1 MSIEAVAVI
10 KKGEKLHAT
19 ASHSPN
25 THPTS
30 LEQEQLN
37 LNTTP
42 SKPSPSLI
50 ESKIPVLDVIQNG
63 LILPELSESWR
74 LVDPASPEGMRFQQ
88 LVEGFARQLY
98 TDKEVVAGRNKDLEQ
113 HSDLFKHDFDA
124 NPVRYALSK
133 LKEPNA
139 WYVKTSN
146 PPLIVLTAGLFAS
159 SKPSQLPP
167 VLTEQ
172 DLLLI
177 IGHETSHAKLRQRF
191 NHRGISKAEEAF
203 CDGIPMKLLHYMGQ
217 DPRAMLTFDERL
229 RGKRTDPVDWHSIID
244 AHLVGPSRQSLYE
257 GVLTALSISMGGV
270 AQAQKTE
277 VPLQRE
283 VIEILRSGNHT
294 SFLDQLLAQ
303 NPDYTARSP
312 HQKLD
317 LLFETVRSLDHTI
330 PIRIKDIAKEIQ
342 RLGITL
348 DRKADRGAIDR
359 WVECLHD
366 FTKSYD
372 SSQDNATSPE
382 KGVGLLYKVLSDA
395 AGASQKIYPLGAS
408 LREIATTMRAIVTA
422 NDEQDQS
429 ELRMQCSKLVTLYNS
444 EPWAQTKW
452 GISFLRDVAWPNFKL
467 PSLELIIQR
476 DKPKAAPWDFLV
488 DDCHNIDVAYA
499 AVIMG
504 LSPDPRIRQASS
516 GHLSNGDQIPLAR
529 LISLGGK
536 ASISA
541 ISTGPSDRNGN
552 PLVDCDIS
560 KRGLITGLSDRS
572 RSESDLTI
580 TNSLSSEKLSAIV
593 TKLAHITTS
602 PTQSEGTLK
611 SSQLS
616 PQLSIAALHSILK
629 FKGVSAS
636 KILLNIMKAPQVPV
650 NPAVIGALLEH
661 AEFVIITRV
670 ALKLEKKGSPLV
682 LEESSLDFL
691 RQLTGLKASNAP
703 LYQTIIE
710 HLTPSIFELY
720 HKPETD
726 KPINHSGGNC
736 SALNLF
742 VREIAPD
749 LSEKSLWKIMS
760 GSGSGDRRFIP
771 PALRSIL
778 EERFEYPKTPT
789 MPALAAW
796 LENNPL
802 ENNTA
807 FSSGIVNAITH
818 SGIITL
824 CCQDISHLIQAGDK
838 SKTDL
843 ILTAKITAFFA
854 PFIGPYFQFLSC
866 EELAHSISAISFK
879 APEYATLDLA
889 CAWRDLRAIGLLEH
903 TYEAEFLSHVIK
915 RCSKEKSNFDTV
927 RAIAETFLNGGRIR
941 NVELRDEVLNI
952 WVSAAS
958 KILGRDDNSPEF
970 STRVEQL
977 LRPLANKIP
986 GIDLDQIGFDLATAL
1001 NTQRSCSYLI
1011 EEICLSGHSALARGL
1026 PARGSLAESI
1036 LHLARRDETARKH
1049 LLSYILGKGTN
1060 QETRSLAAHFTYL
1073 LEGTSLENISFDS
1086 DKDDDHII
1094 KDRKLE
1100 ALASIKLLHTE
1111 FWRMPLEG
1119 RALVAK
1125 ELLPTEMRSSVN
1137 SSFDFVVEKVLPET
1151 MPHYTK
1157 TREFLKWYVNAL
1169 PEYSQ
1174 HLAMAALLTAGEP
1187 GNEKTASAGKILAS
1201 FAESQGPAEIK
1212 FVQVLMDTPGLPD
1225 DFRRDLIEN
1234 ARHLKYK
1241 TQSPSRAQIFRILDI
1256 IEARDQ
1262 VSFGAIGALR
1272 GCGSMNIVLEVADEK
1287 KKKVV
1292 LCLRRPHCEA
1302 RAIDGFDTM
1311 LRMLAQMPSDDPLVE
1326 SLRPI
1331 IDDAQQRASIEA
1343 NFFIAQEQYERG
1355 GSNYRGYEALI
1366 DGVVIPMDAAEVLR
1380 SGEDYFT
1387 MTEMPGEHFV
1397 SLLTREG
1404 QTDKVK
1410 RIAKVILAR
1419 EFNAI
1424 LRGNFDC
1431 DRHGGQIAIGERIGH
1446 FDFKA
1451 MALNSWSDEDH
1462 RQLAM
1467 VLVTTALSYQTLSNM
1482 PSAFVKTTGDLRRSS
1497 NDVSQM
1503 VTEAQ
1508 KAILSLGDYFKALEP
1523 FSRAELLQLVF
1534 SAMKTEVPDNLKTIY
1549 ADELASVA
1557 MPMIQSSG
1565 NPFAGMLSRPIV
1577 SGFIK
1582 SVLDGEPISD
1592 MIKGFLPK
1600 ELLELLP
1607 DVDNGIQ
1614 FIRTA

>member
-1 MSIEAVAVI
+1 MSIEAVAVVN
-10 KKGEKLHAT
+10 KGDKFPAT
-19 ASHSPN
+19 AHHSPN
-25 THPTS
+25 THTTS
-30 LEQEQLN
+30 LEQEQLT

-42 SKPSPSLI
+42 PKPSPPLI
-50 ESKIPVLDVIQNG
+50 ESKMPVLDAIQSG
-63 LILPELSESWR
+63 LIPPELSESWR

-113 HSDLFKHDFDA
+113 HSDLFNHDFDA
-124 NPVRYALSK
+124 NPVRYVLSN
-133 LKEPNA
+133 LTEPNA

-167 VLTEQ
+167 VLSEQ
-172 DLLLI
+172 DLLLV
-177 IGHETSHAKLRQRF
+177 IGHETTHAKLHQRF
-191 NHRGISKAEEAF
+191 NHSSNSKAEEAA

-217 DPRAMLTFDERL
+217 DPRAQLTFDERL
-229 RGKRTDPVDWHSIID
+229 RGKRTNPVEWHSIID

-488 DDCHNIDVAYA
+488 DNSSLYSTVAYA
-499 AVIMG
+499 GVIMG
-504 LSPDPRIRQASS
+504 LSPDPRIRGASLGPLSS
-516 GHLSNGDQIPLAR
+516 GDGIPLAQ
-529 LISLGGK
+529 LISLRGK

-541 ISTGPSDRNGN
+541 ISTGPSDRDGN
-552 PLVDCDIS
+552 RLVDCDIS
-560 KRGLITGLSDRS
+560 KGGLITALSDRYN
-572 RSESDLTI
+572 RESALTV
-580 TNSLSSEKLSAIV
+580 TSSVSSEELYAIV

-616 PQLSIAALHSILK
+616 INELHSILE

-636 KILLNIMKAPQVPV
+636 KILHDIMKAPQVPL
-650 NPAVIGALLEH
+650 NPTVIGVLLEH

-670 ALKLEKKGSPLV
+670 ALKLAKKGSSLV

-691 RQLTGLKASNAP
+691 QQLTGLKASNAP

-710 HLTPSIFELY
+710 HLPPRIFELY
-720 HKPETD
+720 HKTETD
-726 KPINHSGGNC
+726 GRNQHSSGNC

-749 LSEKSLWKIMS
+749 LSAKNLWKTMS
-760 GSGSGDRRFIP
+760 GSGSDDSRFVP

-796 LENNPL
+796 LEKNPL
-802 ENNTA
+802 ENYMAYST
-807 FSSGIVNAITH
+807 GIVGIVTH
-818 SGIITL
+818 SGIISL
-824 CCQDISHLIQAGDK
+824 CTQDISHLIQAGGK

-843 ILTAKITAFFA
+843 ILTAKITTLLA
-854 PFIGPYFQFLSC
+854 PFIGGDSGFLRS
-866 EELAHSISAISFK
+866 EELAHSISALSFK

-915 RCSKEKSNFDTV
+915 RCSKEKSNFDKV
-927 RAIAETFLNGGRIR
+927 RAIAETVLNGDRIR
-941 NVELRDEVLNI
+941 NVELRDKVLDI

-958 KILGRDDNSPEF
+958 KILGCDDNSAEF

-977 LRPLANKIP
+977 LAPLVNKIP

-1001 NTQRSCSYLI
+1001 NTQRACSYLI

-1026 PARGSLAESI
+1026 PVGGSLAESI
-1036 LHLARRDETARKH
+1036 LHVARKDETAREH

-1060 QETRSLAAHFTYL
+1060 QETLTFAALFTYL
-1073 LEGTSLENISFDS
+1073 LENTALANISWDS

-1094 KDRKLE
+1094 KDKKLE
-1100 ALASIKLLHTE
+1100 TLASIKLLHTE

-1187 GNEKTASAGKILAS
+1187 GNEKTSSAGKILAS

-1241 TQSPSRAQIFRILDI
+1241 TQSPSRAQIFRILDM

-1331 IDDAQQRASIEA
+1331 IDDAQKRASIEA

-1355 GSNYRGYEALI
+1355 GNNYRGYEALV

-1431 DRHGGQIAIGERIGH
+1431 DRHGGQIAIGEKIGH

-1451 MALNSWSDEDH
+1451 MALNTWPDEDH
-1462 RQLAM
+1462 RQLAK
-1467 VLVTTALSYQTLSNM
+1467 VLVTTALSCKTLSDI

-1557 MPMIQSSG
+1557 MPMINASG
-1565 NPFAGMLSRPIV
+1565 NPFASMLSKQVV
-1577 SGFIK
+1577 SEFIK
-1582 SVLDGEPISD
+1582 KILSGDPIPS
-1592 MIKGFLPK
+1592 MIKGLLPK
-1600 ELLELLP
+1600 NLLELLP
-1607 DVDNGIQ
+1607 DADNGIQ